1 MRTMTFHGN
10 ARAPGQPTGETLLS
24 DSALPSYS
32 HEFITHFK
40 GRLFGMLTL
49 PHGSRGQGK
58 LPGMILLG
66 GSEGG
71 VFTAMAEHF
80 AGMGF
85 ATLTVA
91 YLSDRNGL
99 NTPHG
104 ATSCPKWSE
113 LPIVASMIP
122 LESFQEP
129 VEWLRKHRCVD
140 GANVSLH
147 GASYGG
153 MLALALA
160 SQFPDLFKTVA
171 AITPSSLVLSG
182 VDRRLFGKKWED
194 YEPAEKER
202 AAHLSKA
209 TIFSLGGKNYPANT
223 YKVDNQHDPYRGRI
237 PVEKIASP
245 TFIVSGERDKAWVPE
260 EFRRQPL
267 PDCFNA
273 ESIGAALSQTQSGE
287 HFFKNYPKNGH
298 SFLPEHVALKMWQGR
313 DGDASQESFDK
324 IAAEFGGEDGPSVR
338 DASNDAWQKY
348 EHFLRDNGAL

>member
-1 MRTMTFHGN
+1 MTLHSN
-10 ARAPGQPTGETLLS
+10 ARGPGQPTGNHPLS
-24 DSALPSYS
+24 NSALPSYP
-32 HEFITHFK
+32 HEFITDFK
-40 GRLFGMLTL
+40 GPLFGMLTL
-49 PHGSRGQGK
+49 PHGSRGQAN

-91 YLSDRNGL
+91 YLSDLEGR
-99 NTPHG
+99 NTPAG
-104 ATSCPKWSE
+104 ANSCPKWSK
-113 LPIVASMIP
+113 LPSVASMIP
-122 LESFQEP
+122 LESFKEP
-129 VEWLRKHRCVD
+129 VEWLREQSYVD

-182 VDRRLFGKKWED
+182 VDRTLLGKKWED
-194 YEPAEKER
+194 YKHAEKKR

-223 YKVDNQHDPYRGRI
+223 YKVENEHDPYRGRI

-245 TFIVSGERDKAWVPE
+245 TFIVSGERDKKWVLE
-260 EFRRQPL
+260 EFWGQPL

-273 ESIGAALSQTQSGE
+273 ESIGAALSQTQRGE
-287 HFFKNYPKNGH
+287 HFFKNYPENGH

-313 DGDASQESFDK
+313 DGDAPQESFDK
-324 IAAEFGGEDGPSVR
+324 IAAQFGGEDGPSVQA
-338 DASNDAWQKY
+338 ASNHAWQNY
-348 EHFLRDNGAL
+348 ERFLRDNGAL